1 MATVGTFNG
10 KLIGVY
16 VDGTLIGCATSGTLR
31 VEADQIDAT
40 CKDSDSWG
48 AALTGRRSWGM
59 DCDALIKF
67 DATEGLEEAIDY
79 ILNETTVVLK
89 FSTEVTGDTYWTG
102 SAIATSV
109 EANAPNNEVASWSV
123 SFEGQGALTKGT
135 IT

>member
-1 MATVGTFNG
+1 MATTGTFNG

-31 VEADQIDAT
+31 VEADEIDAT
-40 CKDSDSWG
+40 CKDSDAWG
-48 AALTGRRSWGM
+48 NNLIGRRSWGM
-59 DCDALIKF
+59 DVDALVKL
-67 DATEGLEEAIDY
+67 DATEGLEESIDY
-79 ILNETTVVLK
+79 ILNETTVTLK

-123 SFEGQGALTKGT
+123 SFSGQGALTKGT

>member
-109 EANAPNNEVASWSV
+109 EANGPNNEVASWSV